1 MGGKKKVPTT
11 VDALGN
17 TVSVAELRER
27 AADEEARAAAKVR
40 REAKAKAASAADAD
54 ASAGN
59 TRGDG
64 DGGGGDAPVFAS
76 LEDQLRAMMIKRND
90 GAKLTGKERKMLA
103 KAEKEGRLPSLEPP
117 EDGGPSGASRE
128 GPLSAPESWAR
139 ALEAVSVHVRG
150 GGGNDDDD
158 DDANATD
165 AVVDV
170 SGMDVS
176 VRGVRLFEDASFK
189 IARGRKVA
197 LLGANG
203 SGKSTLVR
211 LIASGRIRARVHDV
225 ACVAQELE
233 AGERSALDALVSC
246 DSKIDALL
254 REESALIDA
263 MEAAE
268 NATENAWEDAKWR
281 DASARLGALAEELE
295 RRDAYASEAKARR
308 ILAGLGFSD
317 EDMSGP
323 LSKLSGGWRMRAA
336 LAQALF
342 IEPGLLLLDEPTNHL
357 DLPATTWLASYLS
370 GPECAKTS
378 VLVVSHSADFVSSA
392 GCGVLHL
399 DHFAKKI
406 TAHKGDVWGFLNGA
420 DARHKAASK
429 AYESQQKALRE
440 MKSGKNPM
448 SNEQAT
454 RKLLKQT
461 PGTSTELLE
470 RPREYAVSFAFPASS
485 DDRPTIAVLD
495 AGYSIPGRTEEPP
508 LYENLRFSVHSKSRV
523 ALVGPNGCGKST
535 LLSLLTGRLEP
546 TLGEVQRGRGLVI
559 GRYDQHFDELLPLD
573 EKNAN
578 VSAAAHL
585 ARTYGIKDQDARA
598 LLGRAGL
605 ESGAHVIPLRSLS
618 GGQKSRVVFAALAAT
633 EANVLI
639 LDEPTNHLDIESVEA
654 LIHGLNRFGGGI
666 VVSTHDA
673 RVVEGLDECEV
684 WVCGEGGKGGLR
696 VLADGKIGFGKY
708 RDAVAAEVEAR
719 ASRAVLA
726 ANERRRLAKGRGEK
740 RRDTAPS

>member
-1 MGGKKKVPTT
+1 LSVFSQALIDGVEGVAFENVVARRRFEKAALWGLARKRGRTLAGRQQAARVILAAWRAHKRKLFLHGAARVIQRWHRRRLLKKV
-11 VDALGN
+11 LEK
-17 TVSVAELRER
+17 SKRS
-27 AADEEARAAAKVR
+27 AARRLR

-64 DGGGGDAPVFAS
+64 DGGGGEAPVFAS

-90 GAKLTGKERKMLA
+90 GGKLTGKERKMLA

-268 NATENAWEDAKWR
+268 NATENAWDDAKWR

-336 LAQALF
+336 LAQAQAQH
-342 IEPGLLLLDEPTNHL
+342 IWLLRKARDRHVHHVV
-357 DLPATTWLASYLS
+357 DARLS
-370 GPECAKTS
+370 GMANCAR
-378 VLVVSHSADFVSSA
+378 L
-392 GCGVLHL
+392 
-399 DHFAKKI
+399 FAC
-406 TAHKGDVWGFLNGA
+406 H
-420 DARHKAASK
+420 
-429 AYESQQKALRE
+429 
-440 MKSGKNPM
+440 
-448 SNEQAT
+448 
-454 RKLLKQT
+454 
-461 PGTSTELLE
+461 
-470 RPREYAVSFAFPASS
+470 
-485 DDRPTIAVLD
+485 
-495 AGYSIPGRTEEPP
+495 
-508 LYENLRFSVHSKSRV
+508 
-523 ALVGPNGCGKST
+523 
-535 LLSLLTGRLEP
+535 
-546 TLGEVQRGRGLVI
+546 
-559 GRYDQHFDELLPLD
+559 
-573 EKNAN
+573 
-578 VSAAAHL
+578 
-585 ARTYGIKDQDARA
+585 
-598 LLGRAGL
+598 
-605 ESGAHVIPLRSLS
+605 
-618 GGQKSRVVFAALAAT
+618 
-633 EANVLI
+633 
-639 LDEPTNHLDIESVEA
+639 
-654 LIHGLNRFGGGI
+654 
-666 VVSTHDA
+666 
-673 RVVEGLDECEV
+673 
-684 WVCGEGGKGGLR
+684 
-696 VLADGKIGFGKY
+696 
-708 RDAVAAEVEAR
+708 
-719 ASRAVLA
+719 
-726 ANERRRLAKGRGEK
+726 
-740 RRDTAPS
+740 

>member
-1 MGGKKKVPTT
+1 MPPRARSYRGSPQPTRHRRGVARRRGVRSPKVFCLRDQFFAHVDIPITRTRAHLEMGGKKKGPTT

-17 TVSVAELRER
+17 TVSVAELRAR
-27 AADEEARAAAKVR
+27 AADEEARAAAKAR
-40 REAKAKAASAADAD
+40 REAKAAANAD
-54 ASAGN
+54 ASSSASAGT

-117 EDGGPSGASRE
+117 EDGGASRK
-128 GPLSAPESWAR
+128 GPPALSAPESWAR

-150 GGGNDDDD
+150 GGGNDDDFN
-158 DDANATD
+158 DANATD

-189 IARGRKVA
+189 IARGQKLA

-233 AGERSALDALVSC
+233 SGERSALDALVSC
-246 DSKIDALL
+246 DARVEELL

-268 NATENAWEDAKWR
+268 NASDNAWDDAKWR
-281 DASARLGALAEELE
+281 EASGRLGELAEELE

-317 EDMSGP
+317 EQMSGP

-342 IEPGLLLLDEPTNHL
+342 VKPGLLLLDEPTNHL

-392 GCGVLHL
+392 KCGVLHL
-399 DHFAKKI
+399 DHFAKKNNA
-406 TAHKGDVWGFLNGA
+406 AHRWTGG
-420 DARHKAASK
+420 HT
-429 AYESQQKALRE
+429 Q
-440 MKSGKNPM
+440 
-448 SNEQAT
+448 
-454 RKLLKQT
+454 
-461 PGTSTELLE
+461 
-470 RPREYAVSFAFPASS
+470 
-485 DDRPTIAVLD
+485 
-495 AGYSIPGRTEEPP
+495 
-508 LYENLRFSVHSKSRV
+508 
-523 ALVGPNGCGKST
+523 ALVGVVQTVQHTLVENRAVARDQGITGVAQEIIHIPQTCRQPTRGVSVTAGKQQLRITSEQP
-535 LLSLLTGRLEP
+535 LAGFANDL
-546 TLGEVQRGRGLVI
+546 RGLAVDQLNGLDAKGGFAQI
-559 GRYDQHFDELLPLD
+559 GLNAVDGIAIEIATELVVTTDQPGDGVAHAWPDRFSRETNTVETVKTLSMAGLLP
-573 EKNAN
+573 
-578 VSAAAHL
+578 S
-585 ARTYGIKDQDARA
+585 
-598 LLGRAGL
+598 
-605 ESGAHVIPLRSLS
+605 
-618 GGQKSRVVFAALAAT
+618 
-633 EANVLI
+633 
-639 LDEPTNHLDIESVEA
+639 
-654 LIHGLNRFGGGI
+654 
-666 VVSTHDA
+666 
-673 RVVEGLDECEV
+673 
-684 WVCGEGGKGGLR
+684 
-696 VLADGKIGFGKY
+696 
-708 RDAVAAEVEAR
+708 
-719 ASRAVLA
+719 
-726 ANERRRLAKGRGEK
+726 
-740 RRDTAPS
+740 